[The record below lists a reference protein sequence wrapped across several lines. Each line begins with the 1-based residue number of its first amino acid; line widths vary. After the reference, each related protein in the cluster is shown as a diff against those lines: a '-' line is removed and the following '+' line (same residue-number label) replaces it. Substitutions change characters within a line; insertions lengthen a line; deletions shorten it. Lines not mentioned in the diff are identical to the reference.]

1 MLCSD
6 ALKLTSYRARGHVSD
21 LAFQIMC
28 YPMTL
33 STFGVF
39 IEYRLGMW
47 GAVARIARW
56 YDFMFIP
63 MTIRAGKIMV
73 LGHIFFQQVERL
85 LVTSPA
91 VTGRDILGVGNLRGH
106 VDRMTRYAS
115 LKLHVWCV
123 LFVTFHTIRNL
134 PVDGVTLVASYI
146 RVSTPILFDLITLL
160 LVTCQTRPA
169 DLALQLQFK
178 GGVGVR
184 VTTPAIL
191 QVIMRFP
198 AVAHAAVRY
207 GTCSL
212 GGVLNVTVQTAHLG
226 FVQSSIGGNGF
237 RLLRVAQNTLR
248 IGQDQGFRLATLCGH
263 CCTRAPSRGPNTNLF
278 FTTQSTN
285 HSNHSNN
292 ANDNTHRSRGRQV
305 TKQYAFFPLQYAH
318 LSPPPR

>member
-1 MLCSD
+1 M
-6 ALKLTSYRARGHVSD
+6 ALTT
-21 LAFQIMC
+21 I
-28 YPMTL
+28 
-33 STFGVF
+33 GVF

-47 GAVARIARW
+47 GAVARIARR

-63 MTIRAGKIMV
+63 VTIRAGKIVV
-73 LGHIFFQQVERL
+73 LGRILFKLVVRL
-85 LVTSPA
+85 LVASPA

-106 VDRMTRYAS
+106 VDRMTRYAG

-160 LVTCQTRPA
+160 LVTCQTRLA

-198 AVAHAAVRY
+198 AVAHATIWY

-212 GGVLNVTVQTAHLG
+212 GGVLHVTVQTAHLG
-226 FVQSSIGGNGF
+226 FVQSSLGGYGF

-248 IGQDQGFRLATLCGH
+248 IGQDQGFRFATLCGY
-263 CCTRAPSRGPNTNLF
+263 CCTRAPSRGPNTNLL
-278 FTTQSTN
+278 FTTKSTN
-285 HSNHSNN
+285 QSNHSEN
-292 ANDNTHRSRGRQV
+292 ANDNTHRSRGSKV
-305 TKQYAFFPLQYAH
+305 TKYYTFFPLQYAH
-318 LSPPPR
+318 LSPPLR